1 MALIRCPECSREVS
15 SHAPA
20 CPGCGYPIQAGTAQS
35 PRPGAG
41 PHAPQP
47 AWQSPGVWGRIATV
61 LGAWMI
67 VPWIAR
73 LIFAVGALVLGY
85 FMFTK

>member
-20 CPGCGYPIQAGTAQS
+20 CPGCGYPLQAGTARS
-35 PRPGAG
+35 GA
-41 PHAPQP
+41 PAPQP
-47 AWQSPGVWGRIATV
+47 AWQSPSVWGRIATV

-67 VPWIAR
+67 VPWLAR